1 MNSNNVRQV
10 QVKVLNWLSVKHLTS
25 FQSCRQLEEY
35 ALMLGSVCPVIKR
48 LNLIS
53 SVWFII
59 FTWLIHR
66 LAKQNFAFFLAQFV
80 LIVILQAWEKVNY
93 YHNTVGSFSLTLQL
107 LYRTFQ
113 TSRPQSWIW
122 ISSNYRLL
130 TFTVSHIAREGF
142 FPQQG
147 TCQISVELFRKDTQK
162 LFYESKRNSVKWYL
176 KKVGMG
182 RLWFCSL

>member
-1 MNSNNVRQV
+1 
-10 QVKVLNWLSVKHLTS
+10 
-25 FQSCRQLEEY
+25 
-35 ALMLGSVCPVIKR
+35 MLGSVCPVIKR

-93 YHNTVGSFSLTLQL
+93 YHNTVGSFSLTVQL